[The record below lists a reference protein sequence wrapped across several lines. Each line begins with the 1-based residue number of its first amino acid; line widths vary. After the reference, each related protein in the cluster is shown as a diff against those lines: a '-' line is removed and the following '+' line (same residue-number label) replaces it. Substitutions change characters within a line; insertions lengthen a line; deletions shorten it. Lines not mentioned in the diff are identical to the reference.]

1 MTRMECLRGMCHLFA
16 ARAIAHSVR
25 SIAAT
30 SLAALLVAAAAH
42 AQGVPLPPPAMPS
55 PTPQFDVTGFI
66 QSATVDNSRCPS
78 VTDPLLY
85 GGTAVINGVNLIV
98 PCNTIIQ
105 LPAATLTW
113 AMLFPA
119 LDGAGNVVG
128 SIAAPAGTSTVG
140 VNGLPF
146 TPVAGQTG
154 LALADAVNALGVVN
168 PATGPFPSFEMRAVG
183 NIVRVPDVAG
193 VLHDQFIVG
202 LIAPVSQQGANIG
215 FGTIT
220 CIDYV
225 NSYLVVG
232 GDPSIAPNAT
242 CINPATGAPN
252 GARVQLNDPIGRW
265 GTGHSPDPRFSG
277 DTNNTTVHAATG
289 YPMCVPRTDP
299 AVADDPLCPSGNR
312 PLNGD
317 PRFPTDP
324 FTSIGAPLKSFTMAP
339 VPTRFQRDAAGNF
352 VLDAFGS
359 PIMLSPIGNPPPN
372 ADPAPVYPDARYQVP
387 FAVGDAINYSGTLS
401 KDPLGVPYL
410 SAHTI
415 IANLGVFT
423 SPGTQPAYVSVETIL
438 LGTGTPPAGSTGSIP
453 TEPTTRIFIV
463 GFTTDPSV
471 LIDVNAV
478 DVNPCTGQEILR
490 LLGTVDPASQVVQGR
505 FRFHVLGGHFMPPT
519 REMIV
524 ASHDGPTDAT
534 LPFDPAQPGLEIGV
548 SNGFGSGQY
557 RLPNFDFIFPENI
570 RLGDPTIAANFL
582 DLPFLAQG
590 SGPLNGVGTVVG
602 QLIPWPGSP
611 TPPAAVCG
619 IGGAAPIVDA
629 GFNIAV
635 AAGRAAGITLGLP
648 DPSAPAESLFG
659 KATLDPN
666 SSLLQFPQAGTVAWS
681 QIAGPANP
689 LGPPVELD
697 PNTGLPDP
705 FQPTFSTVGFAP
717 GTVFTYQLTVTDQ
730 FGTGSSQTNVT
741 VVDPATIDTF
751 APNAV
756 WRAPKIQF
764 NVKKGLVGNRV
775 GIKGGI
781 FSVTAAV
788 TLANGLPPD
797 FTAPP
802 GTPNAAPELFVMGW
816 GKMEISTL
824 PGIPPGS
831 YRIRFTGIGSPPLS
845 VTVRSSFG
853 GEAVGR
859 NRIR

>member
-1 MTRMECLRGMCHLFA
+1 M
-16 ARAIAHSVR
+16 
-25 SIAAT
+25 
-30 SLAALLVAAAAH
+30 
-42 AQGVPLPPPAMPS
+42 PLPPPAIPS

-66 QSATVDNSRCPS
+66 QSATVDNTRCPS
-78 VTDPLLY
+78 VTDPLLF
-85 GGTAVINGVNLIV
+85 GGTAVINGVNLII

-105 LPAATLTW
+105 MPAATLTW

-168 PATGPFPSFEMRAVG
+168 PATGPFPSFDMRAQG
-183 NIVRVPDVAG
+183 NIVKVPDAAG

-242 CINPATGAPN
+242 CTNPATGAPN

-265 GTGHSPDPRFSG
+265 GVAHSPDPRFSG

-317 PRFPTDP
+317 PRFDTDP

-339 VPTRFQRDAAGNF
+339 VPTRFQKDAAGNF
-352 VLDAFGS
+352 VLDALGS
-359 PIMLSPIGNPPPN
+359 PIMLPPIGNPPPN

-387 FAVGDAINYSGTLS
+387 FMVGDNINYSGTLS
-401 KDPLGVPYL
+401 KDPLGVPYI
-410 SAHTI
+410 SAHTVL
-415 IANLGVFT
+415 ANLGIFT
-423 SPGTQPAYVSVETIL
+423 APGTQPSYVSVETIL
-438 LGTGTPPAGSTGSIP
+438 LGTGTATSGTIP

-471 LIDVNAV
+471 FIDVNAV
-478 DVNPCTGQEILR
+478 DVNPCTGAEALR
-490 LLGTVDPASQVVQGR
+490 LLGTVDPATQVVKGR
-505 FRFHVLGGHFMPPT
+505 FRFHVLGGKFMPPT
-519 REMIV
+519 REMII

-534 LPFDPAQPGLEIGV
+534 VPFDPAQPGLDLGV
-548 SNGFGSGQY
+548 SNGLGSGQY
-557 RLPNFDFIFPENI
+557 RLPNFDFIYPENI
-570 RLGDPTIAANFL
+570 RLGDPIIPNNFQ

-590 SGPLNGVGTVVG
+590 SGPLNGVGTIVG
-602 QLIPWPGSP
+602 QLIPWPGNP
-611 TPPAAVCG
+611 VPPAAVCG
-619 IGGAAPIVDA
+619 NGGAAPIADA
-629 GFNIAV
+629 GFNIVV
-635 AAGRAAGITLGLP
+635 ASGRALGFTLGLP
-648 DPSAPAESLFG
+648 DPAAFAESLFG

-666 SSLLQFPQAGTVAWS
+666 SSLLQFPPAGTVSWT
-681 QIAGPANP
+681 QIAGPPNP
-689 LGPPVELD
+689 LGAPVEID

-717 GTVFTYQLTVTDQ
+717 GTVFTYQLDVTDQ
-730 FGTGSSQTNVT
+730 FGTGSSQMTVT

-764 NVKKGLVGNRV
+764 NVKKGVIGNRV
-775 GIKGGI
+775 GIKGGVL
-781 FSVTAAV
+781 SVTLGD

-797 FTAPP
+797 FTKP
-802 GTPNAAPELFVMGW
+802 GFPDLFVMGW
-816 GKMEISTL
+816 GKMELSTL

-831 YRIRFTGIGSPPLS
+831 YRIRFFGVTAPPDH

-853 GEAVGR
+853 GEAVAR